1 MPEAEAGDSRAERMH
16 DAMKMLEKIEAMPGV
31 VGART
36 IDGFAY
42 IGGLATLTGQ
52 AAYVTFVG
60 PFRGQRLRPQR
71 AIHQAMAVGV
81 EAIAIVSLITFF
93 VGLIMALQSAYELRR
108 LGAMQFVAGAV
119 AVSILR
125 ELGPLLT
132 AIVVI
137 GRSGSAFA
145 AEIGTKKVTE
155 EVDALRTMAFNP
167 VAFLVAPKFLA
178 MLVMVPCLTVWA
190 DFMGIVGGSVFGVA
204 GAGFTIGSYFQATL
218 DSIVA
223 RDIYTGLIKSV
234 IFGLVITA
242 VGCKEGFS
250 TGAGAE
256 EVGRSTTSAVVT
268 SIALVIVVDLVFT
281 ALFYFINPT

>member
-1 MPEAEAGDSRAERMH
+1 MPQPTGSKTPEALLAA
-16 DAMKMLEKIEAMPGV
+16 PGW

-36 IDGFAY
+36 MN
-42 IGGLATLTGQ
+42 GLAYVGQ
-52 AAYVTFVG
+52 LASLAGQSAYFTFVG

-71 AIHQAMAVGV
+71 AFHQAMAVGV
-81 EAIAIVSLITFF
+81 EAIPIVSLITFF
-93 VGLIMALQSAYELRR
+93 VGLIMALQSAYELRKF
-108 LGAMQFVAGAV
+108 GALQFVASAV
-119 AVSILR
+119 AISILR

-178 MLVMVPCLTVWA
+178 MLIMMPCLTLWA
-190 DFMGIVGGSVFGVA
+190 DAMGVLGGSVFGVA
-204 GAGFTIGSYFQATL
+204 GAGFTFESYLKATR
-218 DSIVA
+218 DSIVL
-223 RDIYTGLIKSV
+223 RDLFTGLLKSV
-234 IFGLVITA
+234 LFGLVITA
-242 VGCKEGFS
+242 VGCREGFA

-281 ALFYFINPT
+281 TLFYLTNPT

>member
-1 MPEAEAGDSRAERMH
+1 LKVADRIVAVPVAAGQWTLNGLSY
-16 DAMKMLEKIEAMPGV
+16 V
-31 VGART
+31 
-36 IDGFAY
+36 
-42 IGGLATLTGQ
+42 GGLAALAGQ
-52 AAYVTFVG
+52 SAYFVFIA
-60 PFRGQRLRPQR
+60 PFRGRKLHPER
-71 AIHQAMAVGV
+71 AIHQGMAVGV
-81 EAIAIVSLITFF
+81 EAIPIVSLITFF
-93 VGLIMALQSAYELRR
+93 VGLIMALQSAYELRQ
-108 LGAMQFVAGAV
+108 LGAMQFVASAV

-155 EVDALRTMAFNP
+155 EVDALRTMGFDP

-178 MLVMVPCLTVWA
+178 MIIMMPCLTMWA
-190 DFMGIVGGSVFGVA
+190 DFMGILGGSVFGVA
-204 GAGFTIGSYFQATL
+204 GANFTFASYFQATR
-218 DSIVA
+218 DAIVS
-223 RDIYTGLIKSV
+223 RDVYTGLIKSML
-234 IFGLVITA
+234 FALVITA

-256 EVGRSTTSAVVT
+256 EVGRSTTTAVVT

-281 ALFYFINPT
+281 GLFYIINPT

>member
-1 MPEAEAGDSRAERMH
+1 
-16 DAMKMLEKIEAMPGV
+16 MKMPRRTETIPGAI
-31 VGART
+31 GGWA

-52 AAYVTFVG
+52 SARVIFVG

-71 AIHQAMAVGV
+71 AVHQALAVGV
-81 EAIAIVSLITFF
+81 EAIPIVSLITFF

-155 EVDALRTMAFNP
+155 EVDALRTMAFDP
-167 VAFLVAPKFLA
+167 VAFLVAPKFMA

-190 DFMGIVGGSVFGVA
+190 DFMGVIGGSVFGVA
-204 GAGFTIGSYFQATL
+204 GAGFTIGSYFQATQ
-218 DSIVA
+218 DAIVA
-223 RDIYTGLIKSV
+223 RDIYTGLIKSAL
-234 IFGLVITA
+234 FALVITA

-268 SIALVIVVDLVFT
+268 SIALVILVDLIFT